1 MLSSGVICD
10 FFFMRLFLASL
21 TLCISRSYNQRKVRL
36 FGVFFFFFLNLK
48 KKICWRLLSPE
59 PQDNLQTS

>member
-21 TLCISRSYNQRKVRL
+21 TLCVSRSYNQRKVRL
-36 FGVFFFFFLNLK
+36 FGVFFFFFKLEK
-48 KKICWRLLSPE
+48 KDLLETFESR
-59 PQDNLQTS
+59 TTR